1 MVAPYIRSS
10 TANEQTQSSVS
21 FVGVVYRADGVPA
34 TRPRRQRQ
42 QQQQQRHGAEEIN
55 ITDKKQIIVWAVP
68 WTGSL
73 LMMIIANNTYL
84 PLMLPGPNP
93 PLPKFST
100 QSQTPASNVCLPAR
114 QVFFLTAQVHPPA
127 ESRLFPFFA
136 LFFFSSSSLLLVVF
150 STQRCRMVAF
160 FIYLKISLPFVLL
173 LVPTATL
180 HVFRLLDRV
189 MMGYVIS
196 PLVR

>member
-10 TANEQTQSSVS
+10 TANEQTERSVS
-21 FVGVVYRADGVPA
+21 FVGAVYRADGVPA

-42 QQQQQRHGAEEIN
+42 RQQQQQQRHGAKEIN
-55 ITDKKQIIVWAVP
+55 TTDKKQIIVWAVP
-68 WTGSL
+68 WTGWL

-127 ESRLFPFFA
+127 ESRLFPFFR
-136 LFFFSSSSLLLVVF
+136 LIFFFFSF
-150 STQRCRMVAF
+150 SIAG
-160 FIYLKISLPFVLL
+160 
-173 LVPTATL
+173 
-180 HVFRLLDRV
+180 RLLNPKLSHGCLFYLFENKFAFGAAFGTYRYFY
-189 MMGYVIS
+189 MFFACLIG
-196 PLVR
+196 